1 MMPILRASGADK
13 ARAASSSTSH
23 HRAIVPCPPLG
34 RLLRLSPVLPFAWAN
49 YVFGLSPVPLA
60 AFSVGTFV
68 GCLPAVA
75 GYVSAGK
82 LGAEI
87 AVNGADTSPGLLV
100 LGVIATIGAIT
111 FAGNIATSALK
122 DLNVDLE

>member
-1 MMPILRASGADK
+1 MLCSVR
-13 ARAASSSTSH
+13 RT
-23 HRAIVPCPPLG
+23 CFLG